1 MDDFERKNRNIADTK
16 LWELF
21 VRKAEEAELG
31 RDFVSA
37 VGEVCAIG
45 LNLSKYIVRFFPTF
59 TLHDETHS
67 ANVCRW
73 MWVLLGEK
81 AGTADGP

>member
-1 MDDFERKNRNIADTK
+1 MTDFEKKHPGIAQQE
-16 LWELF
+16 LWKLF

-31 RDFVSA
+31 RYFISA

-59 TLHDETHS
+59 TSTMRRIVSMYASGCGSCWGKRDERS
-67 ANVCRW
+67 
-73 MWVLLGEK
+73 
-81 AGTADGP
+81 